1 MRETRLWSLHILVI
15 PIIAVLL
22 GMHFAVMHYAPV
34 FYGMSVEKAREFS
47 TMIERG
53 KSVSQFVI
61 YMLLLVASLFNLY
74 RESVLCFVAGKV
86 FYYMCPVTILCVV
99 YYLFSLTSVIARSME
114 QMINILSILLES
126 LCTIAFL
133 CRIFFRCSLF

>member
-1 MRETRLWSLHILVI
+1 MRESKLWSLHILVI

-53 KSVSQFVI
+53 RSVAQLVI
-61 YMLLLVASLFNLY
+61 YILLLAAGLY
-74 RESVLCFVAGKV
+74 HGMYGLRGIIREL
-86 FYYMCPVTILCVV
+86 P
-99 YYLFSLTSVIARSME
+99 
-114 QMINILSILLES
+114 LSPTLAKTVDIGILLFG
-126 LCTIAFL
+126 LA
-133 CRIFFRCSLF
+133 IFALGFYVTWWTYSYKIGG

>member
-34 FYGMSVEKAREFS
+34 FYDISVDKAREFG

-53 KSVSQFVI
+53 KSVAQFII
-61 YMLLLVASLFNLY
+61 YILLLIAGLY
-74 RESVLCFVAGKV
+74 HGLYGLRGILRELPLTPTIIKVVDVGILTFGLLIFALGTYVTWWTFTFKAGG
-86 FYYMCPVTILCVV
+86 
-99 YYLFSLTSVIARSME
+99 
-114 QMINILSILLES
+114 
-126 LCTIAFL
+126 
-133 CRIFFRCSLF
+133 